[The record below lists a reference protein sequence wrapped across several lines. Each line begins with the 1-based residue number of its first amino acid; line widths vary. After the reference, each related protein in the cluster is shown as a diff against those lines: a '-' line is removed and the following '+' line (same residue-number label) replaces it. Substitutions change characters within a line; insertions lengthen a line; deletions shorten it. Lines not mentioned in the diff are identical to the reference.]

1 MRFLTSEIDSGLEI
15 RRILLL
21 THLRSAKGRTLEQ
34 LVKECGKVEGW
45 RIAGK
50 ATDELVLSVLQ
61 SLIDDRYVGVARRFF
76 LTEKGREYL
85 EDPLKWHL
93 DAPTMEDMDER
104 MAFWNAIY
112 TNIYETF
119 ERVVSRIRS
128 GNIRAQ

>member
-1 MRFLTSEIDSGLEI
+1 M
-15 RRILLL
+15 

-34 LVKECGKVEGW
+34 LAKECGKVEGW
-45 RIAGK
+45 RMAGR

-61 SLIDDRYVGVARRFF
+61 SLIDDRLVGVARRFV

-128 GNIRAQ
+128 GNIRSQ